1 MLSALL
7 LGTGL
12 LLASLLFFTVAIALT
27 VSMMSRVIRT
37 GYSGENFWKNVGIMI
52 VITLVM
58 AAAHLMEI
66 ALWATAF
73 RASSEILTFEK
84 AFYFSAQN
92 YTTLGYGDIVL
103 SDRWRLLGP
112 VEAVN
117 GLLLFGLSTAA
128 MFAALSRLV
137 SGASAPDSQGYPRRA
152 ESVSQGDTCGGSHAQ
167 IVSFSQ
173 ARDVECPFAPLR
185 DSDDG
190 LGGAGPR
197 RHCRVGGADRESR
210 GNAVPIVWLKAPK
223 RECTIASPRGGSRR
237 SPVPHL

>member
-12 LLASLLFFTVAIALT
+12 LVASLVSFAVAIALV
-27 VSMMSRVIRT
+27 VSLMSRVIRT
-37 GYSGENFWKNVGIMI
+37 GHSAESFWKILTIMI

-73 RASSEILTFEK
+73 RASSEIPTFEK

-112 VEAVN
+112 LEAIN

-137 SGASAPDSQGYPRRA
+137 S
-152 ESVSQGDTCGGSHAQ
+152 
-167 IVSFSQ
+167 
-173 ARDVECPFAPLR
+173 
-185 DSDDG
+185 
-190 LGGAGPR
+190 
-197 RHCRVGGADRESR
+197 SR
-210 GNAVPIVWLKAPK
+210 LN
-223 RECTIASPRGGSRR
+223 S
-237 SPVPHL
+237 